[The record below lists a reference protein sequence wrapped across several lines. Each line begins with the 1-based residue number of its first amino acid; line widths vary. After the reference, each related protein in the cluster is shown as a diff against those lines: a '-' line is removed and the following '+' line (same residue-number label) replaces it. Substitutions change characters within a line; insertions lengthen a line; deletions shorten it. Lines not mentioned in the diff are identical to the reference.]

1 MALNSWPTLRPCMTG
16 MLVKNKVIKGQVG
29 EQSIKGVELC
39 SENLSFCSFAS
50 AMEIRHLKLKTSR
63 MYLAACGFPS
73 NP

>member
-1 MALNSWPTLRPCMTG
+1 MALNSWPTLRPRMTG

-50 AMEIRHLKLKTSR
+50 PWR
-63 MYLAACGFPS
+63 
-73 NP
+73 